1 MIGNHKGL
9 GYIQPLFL
17 RSESLNSDQSDLYLR
32 LTKYPAGELYE
43 PT

>member
-1 MIGNHKGL
+1 MIGNPKGL

-17 RSESLNSDQSDLYLR
+17 RSGSLNSDQSDLYLR